1 MYCCCCSYSP
11 CVEVDESGD
20 ASGLPLSRYVQR
32 LCNMPIHYDE
42 SHQRGFLHR
51 LDVPSSGMI
60 LVASTFSAYYDLQF
74 QLSAGMLTRDYA
86 VQSHGWCSDRG
97 TIRASVAWADTGS
110 KKDSPSRVTAGE
122 NSQTHLKV
130 LLHSIHMGR
139 ALSFMAIRIGTG
151 RKHQIRVHTAH
162 VGHATVSD
170 GGSDAGGT
178 CCTAPSKQ
186 HCHGKVCIP
195 QPRPTL
201 VIRIGAS
208 GYFCTGASVGR
219 ECIKYTSRADVAGTI
234 SPSARKPCAE
244 KSSRWASEPQSSA
257 WASDLYLRLRGP

>member
-1 MYCCCCSYSP
+1 MHKPPGWQACVLSALSAAEAIHLE
-11 CVEVDESGD
+11 VEVDESGD
-20 ASGLPLSRYVQR
+20 ASGLPLSQYVQK
-32 LCNMPIHYDE
+32 LCNKPIHYDE

-74 QLSAGMLTRDYA
+74 QLSAGMLIRDYA
-86 VQSHGWCSDRG
+86 VQSHGWCSDREM
-97 TIRASVAWADTGS
+97 IRASVVWADTGS
-110 KKDSPSRVTAGE
+110 QKDSPSRVIAGE

-170 GGSDAGGT
+170 GGSDAFG
-178 CCTAPSKQ
+178 SKPFA
-186 HCHGKVCIP
+186 HGP
-195 QPRPTL
+195 AAAAR
-201 VIRIGAS
+201 
-208 GYFCTGASVGR
+208 SVLH
-219 ECIKYTSRADVAGTI
+219 SR
-234 SPSARKPCAE
+234 
-244 KSSRWASEPQSSA
+244 
-257 WASDLYLRLRGP
+257 DLLW